1 MRQVVSVTMPA
12 DPQDTDPV
20 DQSPSERELGRRSA
34 APAVS
39 LWLVVGVI
47 LLIGVGVYVLSAML

>member
-1 MRQVVSVTMPA
+1 MPA

-20 DQSPSERELGRRSA
+20 DQNPSERELGRRSA

-39 LWLVVGVI
+39 PWLVVGVI
-47 LLIGVGVYVLSAML
+47 LLIGVGVYVLSAVL

>member
-1 MRQVVSVTMPA
+1 MPA

-20 DQSPSERELGRRSA
+20 DQNPSERELGRRSA

-39 LWLVVGVI
+39 LWLVIGVI
-47 LLIGVGVYVLSAML
+47 LLIGIGVYALSAML